1 MSNQYV
7 MIYNLCCLIFIWP
20 IYLIFTYLFVNF
32 IFIHLFIGYYISSH
46 FRKIPLFVARNIGF
60 DTEL

>member
-32 IFIHLFIGYYISSH
+32 IFIYLLAILFLVILEKYRY
-46 FRKIPLFVARNIGF
+46 L
-60 DTEL
+60 